1 MQRFVDE
8 QDGLSFREDLNDDNQ
23 QDFGSVVKQQQQNS
37 NQKHKADGTHE
48 IQDAFYSTNQ
58 PHLNDQKRSSVY
70 QDADPLE
77 AIPNLRTIKLDGKYR
92 GVDAQQRFPANSI
105 SNQKYSILNFVPLVL
120 FNQFK
125 FFFNLFFLIVSI
137 SQFIETLR
145 VGFLFTF
152 LAPLVFVLLLTMAKE
167 GYDDF
172 QRFQRDQVM
181 NTKHYKK
188 IDKNSKLTI
197 EVKSCD
203 LRVGDV
209 IYVQSNERVPAD
221 LVLLFT
227 TDKSGTVFI
236 RTDQL
241 DGETDWKVRR
251 PVTFTQNSIERPEE
265 LLFMDNAEIKCEGPT
280 NLIYEFAGIF
290 QNKVIGQEIKEP
302 LSLENTLWAETVL
315 ASQGYVI
322 GIVAYTGR
330 QTRSQMNQKLPTTKQ
345 LLILSLSIVVLNGF
359 HGDWLMFYF
368 RIVLLLSSI
377 IPISL
382 RVNLDLAKMWYSYCI
397 NQDDQIPGTVARNS
411 TIPEELGRIQFL
423 ITDKTGTLTQ
433 NDMICKRIMTEFAQF
448 SSEDT
453 SEDLK
458 ELIHRNCRQYGEGPC
473 ADYNLDTAKVQV
485 RRREQHQICRDL
497 LTALTLCNNVTP
509 VQQDTSV
516 QLPQIHK
523 NESLSNFAS
532 SHLPSRNNTPQQS
545 SDRQNLH
552 NQQQHQK
559 KEEPILQASS
569 PDEIAL
575 VKFAIDMN
583 MLLLERDRT
592 QVMIKNSDS
601 KYENYEVLANFPFS
615 SETKK
620 MSILV
625 KQKETGR
632 NIYYVKGAEVA
643 METKVKP
650 SQRAPLLEFCESLAM
665 EGLRTL
671 YKAASAKLKQREH
684 HIQGVVA
691 ELEHDLEFLGVTG
704 VEDKLQNNVQLT
716 IESLKSAGI
725 QVWMLTGDKV
735 ETATSIAISAGLKSR
750 RHQLYF
756 MRELD
761 DPKIVKEQLKEFTP
775 KVLQT
780 VLIIDGKTLDTIL
793 KNEDT
798 EQAFFEVAIKA
809 PCVCVCRCSPT
820 QKARICQLLKKY
832 TNGKRIAGVG
842 DGGNDVGM
850 ILEADVGI
858 GIVGKEGMQ
867 ASLASDFSI
876 MEFGYLRKL
885 ILWHGRLSY
894 KRSAV
899 LSQFV
904 IHRGLII
911 SVIQGIFI
919 ILFYFVAIPVYNGF
933 LMLGYATLYTS
944 LPVFSLVFDRD
955 ANVDAVLKFPPL
967 YKTLQKGRSLNFKTF
982 CIWVWK
988 SLFQGSVIIMFS
1000 ILFFNDSYAN
1010 IVTITF
1016 SSLILIELLNVY
1028 TQINMFSFQMF
1039 LIQIATAVVYFMSV
1053 VLLKE
1058 YFDTS
1063 YIDGTFFAKIGLITL
1078 ITWAPLHFFYWIAET
1093 CDPSE
1098 HKKIME

>member
-1 MQRFVDE
+1 MQRFEDE
-8 QDGLSFREDLNDDNQ
+8 KEDDSFRNDD
-23 QDFGSVVKQQQQNS
+23 QN
-37 NQKHKADGTHE
+37 N
-48 IQDAFYSTNQ
+48 QDAFQNNNQ
-58 PHLNDQKRSSVY
+58 NHQNPDLKRSSEPDLLD
-70 QDADPLE
+70 Q
-77 AIPNLRTIKLDGKYR
+77 IPNLRRIKIDGKYKD
-92 GVDAQQRFPANSI
+92 GQKSERFPGNSI
-105 SNQKYSILNFVPLVL
+105 SNQKYSTWNFVPVVL

-125 FFFNLFFLIVSI
+125 FFFNLFFLCVSI
-137 SQFIETLR
+137 SQFFESLR

-167 GYDDF
+167 GYDDY
-172 QRFQRDQVM
+172 QRYQRDKIM
-181 NTKHYKK
+181 NTKVYKK

-197 EVKSCD
+197 EVQSKD
-203 LRVGDV
+203 LKVGDV

-221 LVLLFT
+221 LVLLYT

-251 PVTFTQNSIERPEE
+251 PVTFTQNQIERPEE
-265 LLFMDNAEIKCEGPT
+265 ILFMDNAEIKCEGPT
-280 NLIYEFAGIF
+280 NLIYEFAGLF
-290 QNKVIGQEIKEP
+290 ENHVRNGHESREA

-315 ASQGYVI
+315 ASQGFIV
-322 GIVAYTGR
+322 GIVVYTGR
-330 QTRSQMNQKLPTTKQ
+330 STRSQMNQKLPTTKQ
-345 LLILSLSIVVLNGF
+345 CQLDREINYLSKILFVLVLILSMSIVLLNGF

-448 SSEDT
+448 SSDDT
-453 SEDLK
+453 AEDLK
-458 ELIHRNCRQYGEGPC
+458 ELIFKNCRLFGEGPC
-473 ADYNLDTAKVQV
+473 GDYDIITAKVQT
-485 RRREQHQICRDL
+485 RRREQHQICRDM
-497 LTALTLCNNVTP
+497 LTALTICNNVTP
-509 VQQDTSV
+509 VHQDPAV
-516 QLPQIHK
+516 QVPQAHK
-523 NESLSNFAS
+523 NADISNFGSSRRAS
-532 SHLPSRNNTPQQS
+532 NNTPQHSQDRINQDK
-545 SDRQNLH
+545 SD
-552 NQQQHQK
+552 
-559 KEEPILQASS
+559 EPILQASS

-583 MLLLERDRT
+583 MYLLERDRA
-592 QVMIKNSDS
+592 QVQIKNSDN

-625 KQKETGR
+625 RQKDTGR
-632 NIYYVKGAEVA
+632 IIYYVKGAEVV

-650 SQRAPLLEFCESLAM
+650 AQRAPLLEFCESLAM

-671 YKAASAKLKQREH
+671 VIAQKVLTAHDCELFLQNYKAAASRLKQREQF
-684 HIQGVVA
+684 IQAAVS

-761 DPKIVKEQLKEFTP
+761 DPKLVQDHLKEFAP
-775 KVLQT
+775 KVLTT

-793 KNEDT
+793 KNNDT
-798 EQAFFEVAIKA
+798 EQAFFEISIKA

-820 QKARICQLLKKY
+820 QKARICQLLKLY
-832 TNGKRIAGVG
+832 TNGMRIAGVG

-876 MEFGYLRKL
+876 MEFGSLRKL

-933 LMLGYATLYTS
+933 LMLGYATIYTS

-967 YKTLQKGRSLNFKTF
+967 YKTLQKGRNLNFKTF

-988 SLFQGSVIIMFS
+988 SLFQVIFKLYNVVVGIS
-1000 ILFFNDSYAN
+1000 NYHVLY
-1010 IVTITF
+1010 IV
-1016 SSLILIELLNVY
+1016 L
-1028 TQINMFSFQMF
+1028 Q
-1039 LIQIATAVVYFMSV
+1039 
-1053 VLLKE
+1053 
-1058 YFDTS
+1058 
-1063 YIDGTFFAKIGLITL
+1063 
-1078 ITWAPLHFFYWIAET
+1078 
-1093 CDPSE
+1093 
-1098 HKKIME
+1098 